1 MEQIKGKAFDY
12 KGFIG
17 DAIEDIFLNLR
28 CWYIVYI
35 G

>member
-1 MEQIKGKAFDY
+1 MLSMEQIKGKAFDY

-28 CWYIVYI
+28 C
-35 G
+35 